1 MDIRAVTSH
10 AFVQDNAC
18 KLLENVVKNVY
29 NVSGKEPALLNF
41 TEPLLKHSTLVTEQ
55 CSSPYKITEEQI
67 DFFFHGCRVCPGEKT
82 PPCSRM
88 HVPPRAGSRCIIP
101 SPLGPTGPFTDFYF
115 SDLTVGMGCSPLR
128 KRKLLKQH
136 FRICQHN

>member
-88 HVPPRAGSRCIIP
+88 HVPPGLVAGASSHP
-101 SPLGPTGPFTDFYF
+101 LWVPLGLL
-115 SDLTVGMGCSPLR
+115 LTFIS
-128 KRKLLKQH
+128 QT
-136 FRICQHN
+136 

>member
-55 CSSPYKITEEQI
+55 CSSPYKITEEQT
-67 DFFFHGCRVCPGEKT
+67 DFFFFMDAESVLERKLPPALVCTFPPGL
-82 PPCSRM
+82 
-88 HVPPRAGSRCIIP
+88 VAGASSHP
-101 SPLGPTGPFTDFYF
+101 LWVPLGLL
-115 SDLTVGMGCSPLR
+115 LTFIS
-128 KRKLLKQH
+128 QT
-136 FRICQHN
+136 